1 MINFKIFTIFPE
13 LFPQILAN
21 SITGEALNKNLWKLE
36 IINIRD
42 YGLDARK
49 TVDDAP
55 VGGGAGMVFRP
66 DVLYNALSNNID
78 KNSLSN
84 SQNLKKP
91 KIIYPSPRGKVFNQK
106 MAQELSQE
114 SEINIICGRYEGID
128 QRIIDIFEIE
138 EISIGDYVISG
149 GEIASYVMVDA
160 ILRNVKG
167 VLGKERSLEQESFGN
182 IENNDYE
189 FLLEYPHYTRPAN
202 FLDKEVPEVLLSGH
216 HANIE
221 KWRKE
226 KAEEITQKN
235 RPDLFQK
242 YLLSKNK
249 KF

>member
-13 LFPQILAN
+13 LFPQILAK
-21 SITGEALNKNLWKLE
+21 SITGEALNKNLWKLD

-42 YGLDARK
+42 YGFDARK

-55 VGGGAGMVFRP
+55 FGGGAGMVFRP
-66 DVLYNALSNNID
+66 DVLHNALEKNILQ
-78 KNSLSN
+78 NPE
-84 SQNLKKP
+84 NLKKP
-91 KIIYPSPRGKVFNQK
+91 KIIYLSPRGKVFNQK

-128 QRIIDIFEIE
+128 QRIIDIYDVE
-138 EISIGDYVISG
+138 EISIGDYVLSG
-149 GEIASYVMVDA
+149 GEIASYVVIDA

-167 VLGKERSLEQESFGN
+167 VLGAEQSLEQESFGN
-182 IENNDYE
+182 IENTDYE
-189 FLLEYPHYTRPAN
+189 YLLEYPHYTRPAN
-202 FLDKEVPEVLLSGH
+202 FLEKEVPAVLLSGH

-235 RPDLFQK
+235 RPDLFEK
-242 YLLSKNK
+242 YLKRKNK
-249 KF
+249 KS

>member
-55 VGGGAGMVFRP
+55 FGGGAGMVFRP

-106 MAQELSQE
+106 MAQELAQE
-114 SEINIICGRYEGID
+114 SEINIVCGRYEGID
-128 QRIIDIFEIE
+128 QRIIDMFEIE

-149 GEIASYVMVDA
+149 GEIASYVLIDA

-167 VLGKERSLEQESFGN
+167 VLGKEQSLEQ
-182 IENNDYE
+182 
-189 FLLEYPHYTRPAN
+189 
-202 FLDKEVPEVLLSGH
+202 
-216 HANIE
+216 
-221 KWRKE
+221 
-226 KAEEITQKN
+226 
-235 RPDLFQK
+235 
-242 YLLSKNK
+242 
-249 KF
+249 

>member
-36 IINIRD
+36 VINIRD
-42 YGLDARK
+42 YGFDARK

-55 VGGGAGMVFRP
+55 FGGGAGMVFRP
-66 DVLYNALSNNID
+66 DVLHNALSKNII
-78 KNSLSN
+78 KNSEN
-84 SQNLKKP
+84 IQKP

-138 EISIGDYVISG
+138 EISIGDYVLSG
-149 GEIASYVMVDA
+149 GEIASYVLIDA

-167 VLGKERSLEQESFGN
+167 VLGKEQSLDQESFGN

-202 FLDKEVPEVLLSGH
+202 FLDKEVPVILLSGH

-235 RPDLFQK
+235 RPDLFEK

-249 KF
+249 KS

>member
-13 LFPQILAN
+13 LFPQILAK
-21 SITGEALNKNLWKLE
+21 SITGEALNKNLWKLD

-42 YGLDARK
+42 YGFDARK

-55 VGGGAGMVFRP
+55 FGGGAGMVFRP
-66 DVLYNALSNNID
+66 DVLYNALD
-78 KNSLSN
+78 KNISKN
-84 SQNLKKP
+84 VKKN

-106 MAQELSQE
+106 MAQELAQE
-114 SEINIICGRYEGID
+114 SEINIVCGRYEGID
-128 QRIIDIFEIE
+128 QRIIDMFEIE

-149 GEIASYVMVDA
+149 GEIASYVLIDA

-167 VLGKERSLEQESFGN
+167 VLGKEQSLEQESFGN

-189 FLLEYPHYTRPAN
+189 FLLEYPHYTRPAS
-202 FLDKEVPEVLLSGH
+202 FLGQEVPEVLLSGH

-221 KWRKE
+221 KWRLQ

-235 RPDLFQK
+235 RSDLFQK
-242 YLLSKNK
+242 YILSKNLK
-249 KF
+249 T

>member
-1 MINFKIFTIFPE
+1 MINFKVFTIFPE

-55 VGGGAGMVFRP
+55 FGGGAGMVFRP

-106 MAQELSQE
+106 MAQKLSQE

-149 GEIASYVMVDA
+149 GEIASYVMIDA

-182 IENNDYE
+182 VDNNDYE

-249 KF
+249 IF

>member
-13 LFPQILAN
+13 LFPQILAK
-21 SITGEALNKNLWKLE
+21 SITGEALYKNLWKLD

-42 YGLDARK
+42 YGFDARK

-55 VGGGAGMVFRP
+55 FGGGAGMVFRP
-66 DVLYNALSNNID
+66 DVLYNALD
-78 KNSLSN
+78 KNISKN
-84 SQNLKKP
+84 VKKS

-114 SEINIICGRYEGID
+114 SEINIVCGRYEGID

-138 EISIGDYVISG
+138 EISIGDYVVSG
-149 GEIASYVMVDA
+149 GEIASYVLIDA

-167 VLGKERSLEQESFGN
+167 VLGKEQSLEQESFGN

-189 FLLEYPHYTRPAN
+189 FLLEYPHYTRPAS
-202 FLDKEVPEVLLSGH
+202 FLGQEVPQVLLSGH

-221 KWRKE
+221 KWRLQ

-242 YLLSKNK
+242 YILSKNLK
-249 KF
+249 A

>member
-1 MINFKIFTIFPE
+1 MINFKVFTIFPE

-42 YGLDARK
+42 YGLDTRK

-55 VGGGAGMVFRP
+55 FGGGAGMVFRP
-66 DVLYNALSNNID
+66 DVLHNALSENID
-78 KNSLSN
+78 KNIIQN
-84 SQNLKKP
+84 SQNILKP

-106 MAQELSQE
+106 MAQKLSQE

-128 QRIIDIFEIE
+128 QRIIDIFDIE
-138 EISIGDYVISG
+138 EISIGDYVLSG
-149 GEIASYVMVDA
+149 GEIASYVLIDA

-167 VLGKERSLEQESFGN
+167 VLGKEQSLEQESFGN

-202 FLDKEVPEVLLSGH
+202 FLDKEVPTVLLSGH

-235 RPDLFQK
+235 RPDLFEK
-242 YLLSKNK
+242 YLKLKNK
-249 KF
+249 KS

>member
-13 LFPQILAN
+13 LFPQILAK
-21 SITGEALNKNLWKLE
+21 SITGEALNKNLWKLD

-42 YGLDARK
+42 YGFDARK

-55 VGGGAGMVFRP
+55 FGGGAGMVFRP
-66 DVLYNALSNNID
+66 DVLYNALD
-78 KNSLSN
+78 KNISKN
-84 SQNLKKP
+84 VKKN

-114 SEINIICGRYEGID
+114 SEINIVCGRYEGID

-138 EISIGDYVISG
+138 EISIGDYVVSG
-149 GEIASYVMVDA
+149 GEIASYVLIDA

-167 VLGKERSLEQESFGN
+167 VLGKEQSLEQESFGN
-182 IENNDYE
+182 IKNNDYE
-189 FLLEYPHYTRPAN
+189 FLLEYPHYTRPAS
-202 FLDKEVPEVLLSGH
+202 FLGQEVPEILLSGH

-221 KWRKE
+221 KWRLQ

-242 YLLSKNK
+242 YILSKNLK
-249 KF
+249 A

>member
-13 LFPQILAN
+13 LFPQILAK
-21 SITGEALNKNLWKLE
+21 SITGEALNKNLWKLD

-42 YGLDARK
+42 YGFDARK

-55 VGGGAGMVFRP
+55 FGGGAGMVFRP
-66 DVLYNALSNNID
+66 DVLYNALD
-78 KNSLSN
+78 KNISKN
-84 SQNLKKP
+84 VKKN
-91 KIIYPSPRGKVFNQK
+91 KIIYPSPRGKIFNQK

-114 SEINIICGRYEGID
+114 SEINIVCGRYEGID

-149 GEIASYVMVDA
+149 GEIASYVMIDA

-167 VLGKERSLEQESFGN
+167 VLGKEQSLEQESFGN

-189 FLLEYPHYTRPAN
+189 FLLEYPHYTRPAS
-202 FLDKEVPEVLLSGH
+202 FLGQEVPEILLSGH

-221 KWRKE
+221 KWRLQ

-242 YLLSKNK
+242 YVSSKNLK
-249 KF
+249 T

>member
-1 MINFKIFTIFPE
+1 MINFKVFTIFPE
-13 LFPQILAN
+13 LFPQILAK
-21 SITGEALNKNLWKLE
+21 SITGEALNKNLWKLD

-42 YGLDARK
+42 YGFDARK

-55 VGGGAGMVFRP
+55 FGGGAGMVFRP
-66 DVLYNALSNNID
+66 DVLYNALD
-78 KNSLSN
+78 KNISKN
-84 SQNLKKP
+84 VKKN

-106 MAQELSQE
+106 MAQELAQE
-114 SEINIICGRYEGID
+114 SEINIVCGRYEGID
-128 QRIIDIFEIE
+128 QRIIDMFEIE

-149 GEIASYVMVDA
+149 GEIASYVLIDA

-167 VLGKERSLEQESFGN
+167 VLGKEQSLEQESFGN

-189 FLLEYPHYTRPAN
+189 FLLEYPHYTRPAS
-202 FLDKEVPEVLLSGH
+202 FLGQEVPEVLLSGH

-221 KWRKE
+221 KWRLQ

-242 YLLSKNK
+242 YILSKNLK
-249 KF
+249 T

>member
-13 LFPQILAN
+13 LFPQILAK
-21 SITGEALNKNLWKLE
+21 SITGEALNKNLWKLD

-42 YGLDARK
+42 YGFDTRK

-55 VGGGAGMVFRP
+55 FGGGAGMVFRP
-66 DVLYNALSNNID
+66 DVLYNALD
-78 KNSLSN
+78 KNISKN
-84 SQNLKKP
+84 VKKN

-114 SEINIICGRYEGID
+114 SEINIVCGRYEGID

-138 EISIGDYVISG
+138 EISIGDYVVSG
-149 GEIASYVMVDA
+149 GEIASYVLIDA

-167 VLGKERSLEQESFGN
+167 VLGKEQSLEQESFGN

-189 FLLEYPHYTRPAN
+189 FLLEYPHYTRPAS
-202 FLDKEVPEVLLSGH
+202 FLGQEVPEILLSGH

-221 KWRKE
+221 KWRLQ

-242 YLLSKNK
+242 YILSKNLK
-249 KF
+249 T

>member
-36 IINIRD
+36 VINIRD
-42 YGLDARK
+42 YGFDARK

-55 VGGGAGMVFRP
+55 FGGGAGMVFRP
-66 DVLYNALSNNID
+66 DVLYNALSKNID
-78 KNSLSN
+78 KNILQN
-84 SQNLKKP
+84 SQNLKKS
-91 KIIYPSPRGKVFNQK
+91 KMIYPSPRGKVFNQK

-128 QRIIDIFEIE
+128 QRIIDIFDIE
-138 EISIGDYVISG
+138 EISIGDYVLSG
-149 GEIASYVMVDA
+149 GEIASYVLIDA

-167 VLGKERSLEQESFGN
+167 VLGKEQSLEQESFGN

-202 FLDKEVPEVLLSGH
+202 FLDKEVPSILLSGH

-235 RPDLFQK
+235 RPDLFEK

-249 KF
+249 KS

>member
-13 LFPQILAN
+13 LFPQILAK
-21 SITGEALNKNLWKLE
+21 SITGEALNKNLWKLD

-42 YGLDARK
+42 YGFDARK

-55 VGGGAGMVFRP
+55 FGGGAGMVFRP
-66 DVLYNALSNNID
+66 DVLYNALD
-78 KNSLSN
+78 KNISKN
-84 SQNLKKP
+84 VKKS

-106 MAQELSQE
+106 MAQELSRE
-114 SEINIICGRYEGID
+114 SEINIVCGRYEGID
-128 QRIIDIFEIE
+128 QRIIDIFKIE
-138 EISIGDYVISG
+138 EISIGDYVVSG
-149 GEIASYVMVDA
+149 GEIASYVLIDA

-167 VLGKERSLEQESFGN
+167 VLGKEQSLDQESFGN

-202 FLDKEVPEVLLSGH
+202 FLGPEVPEVLLSGH

-221 KWRKE
+221 KWRLQ

-235 RPDLFQK
+235 RPDLFEK
-242 YLLSKNK
+242 YLLSKDK
-249 KF
+249 KS

>member
-13 LFPQILAN
+13 LFPQILAK
-21 SITGEALNKNLWKLE
+21 SITGEALNKNLWKLD

-42 YGLDARK
+42 YGFDARK

-55 VGGGAGMVFRP
+55 FGGGAGMVFRP
-66 DVLYNALSNNID
+66 DVLHNALEKNILQ
-78 KNSLSN
+78 NP
-84 SQNLKKP
+84 QNLKKP
-91 KIIYPSPRGKVFNQK
+91 KIIYLSPRGKVFNQK

-128 QRIIDIFEIE
+128 QRIIDIFDVE
-138 EISIGDYVISG
+138 EISIGDYVLSG
-149 GEIASYVMVDA
+149 GEIASYVVIDA

-167 VLGKERSLEQESFGN
+167 VLGAEQSLEQESFGN
-182 IENNDYE
+182 IENTDYE
-189 FLLEYPHYTRPAN
+189 YLLEYPHYTRPAN
-202 FLDKEVPEVLLSGH
+202 FLEKEVPAVLLSGH

-235 RPDLFQK
+235 RPDLFEK
-242 YLLSKNK
+242 YLKRKNQK
-249 KF
+249 S

>member
-13 LFPQILAN
+13 LFPQILAK
-21 SITGEALNKNLWKLE
+21 SITGEALNKNLWNLD

-42 YGLDARK
+42 YGLDSRK

-55 VGGGAGMVFRP
+55 FGGGAGMVFRP
-66 DVLYNALSNNID
+66 DVLHNALEKNIS
-78 KNSLSN
+78 KN

-91 KIIYPSPRGKVFNQK
+91 KIIYLSPRGKVFNQK

-128 QRIIDIFEIE
+128 QRIIDIFDVE
-138 EISIGDYVISG
+138 EISIGDYVLSG
-149 GEIASYVMVDA
+149 GEIASYVLIDA

-167 VLGKERSLEQESFGN
+167 VLGAEQSLEQESFGN

-202 FLDKEVPEVLLSGH
+202 FLNKEVPAVLLSGH

-235 RPDLFQK
+235 RPDLFEK
-242 YLLSKNK
+242 YLISKNK
-249 KF
+249 KS

>member
-1 MINFKIFTIFPE
+1 MINFKVFTIFPE
-13 LFPQILAN
+13 LFPQILAK
-21 SITGEALNKNLWKLE
+21 SITGEALNKNLWKLD

-42 YGLDARK
+42 YGFDARK

-55 VGGGAGMVFRP
+55 FGGGAGMVFRP
-66 DVLYNALSNNID
+66 DVLYNALD
-78 KNSLSN
+78 KNISKN
-84 SQNLKKP
+84 VKKN

-106 MAQELSQE
+106 MAQELAQE
-114 SEINIICGRYEGID
+114 SEINIVCGRYEGID
-128 QRIIDIFEIE
+128 QRIIDMFEIE

-149 GEIASYVMVDA
+149 GEIASYVLIDA

-167 VLGKERSLEQESFGN
+167 VLGKEQSLEQESFGN

-189 FLLEYPHYTRPAN
+189 FLLEYPHYTRPAS
-202 FLDKEVPEVLLSGH
+202 FLGQEVPEVLLSGH

-221 KWRKE
+221 KWRLQ

-242 YLLSKNK
+242 YILNKNLK
-249 KF
+249 T

>member
-13 LFPQILAN
+13 LFPQILAK

-36 IINIRD
+36 VINIRD
-42 YGLDARK
+42 YGFDVRK

-55 VGGGAGMVFRP
+55 FGGGAGMVFRP
-66 DVLYNALSNNID
+66 DVLHNALSKNID
-78 KNSLSN
+78 KNILQN
-84 SQNLKKP
+84 SKNLKKP
-91 KIIYPSPRGKVFNQK
+91 KMIYPSPRGKVFNQK

-138 EISIGDYVISG
+138 EVSIGDYVLSG
-149 GEIASYVMVDA
+149 GEIASYVLIDA

-167 VLGKERSLEQESFGN
+167 VLGKEQSLEQESFGN

-189 FLLEYPHYTRPAN
+189 FLLEYPHYTRPAS
-202 FLDKEVPEVLLSGH
+202 FLDKEVPAILLSGH

-235 RPDLFQK
+235 RPDLFEK

-249 KF
+249 KS

>member
-1 MINFKIFTIFPE
+1 
-13 LFPQILAN
+13 
-21 SITGEALNKNLWKLE
+21 
-36 IINIRD
+36 
-42 YGLDARK
+42 
-49 TVDDAP
+49 
-55 VGGGAGMVFRP
+55 MVFRP
-66 DVLYNALSNNID
+66 DVLHNALSKNII
-78 KNSLSN
+78 KNSEN
-84 SQNLKKP
+84 IQKP

-138 EISIGDYVISG
+138 EISIGDYVLSG
-149 GEIASYVMVDA
+149 GEIASYVLIDA

-167 VLGKERSLEQESFGN
+167 VLGKEQSLDQESFGN

-202 FLDKEVPEVLLSGH
+202 FLDKEVPVILLSGH

-235 RPDLFQK
+235 RPDLFEK

-249 KF
+249 KS

>member
-36 IINIRD
+36 VINIRD
-42 YGLDARK
+42 YGFDARK

-55 VGGGAGMVFRP
+55 FGGGAGMVFRP
-66 DVLYNALSNNID
+66 DVLHNALTKNII
-78 KNSLSN
+78 KNSEN
-84 SQNLKKP
+84 IQKP

-128 QRIIDIFEIE
+128 HRIIDIFEIE
-138 EISIGDYVISG
+138 EISIGDYVLSG
-149 GEIASYVMVDA
+149 GEIASYVLIDA

-167 VLGKERSLEQESFGN
+167 VLGKEQSLDQESFGN

-202 FLDKEVPEVLLSGH
+202 FLDKEVPAILLSGH

-235 RPDLFQK
+235 RPDLFEK

-249 KF
+249 KS

>member
-36 IINIRD
+36 VINIRD
-42 YGLDARK
+42 YGFDARK

-55 VGGGAGMVFRP
+55 FGGGAGMVFRP
-66 DVLYNALSNNID
+66 DVLHNALEKNI
-78 KNSLSN
+78 LQN
-84 SQNLKKP
+84 SQNLKKT

-128 QRIIDIFEIE
+128 QRIIDIFDVE
-138 EISIGDYVISG
+138 EISIGDYVLSG
-149 GEIASYVMVDA
+149 GEIASYVLIDA

-167 VLGKERSLEQESFGN
+167 VLGKEQSLEQESFGN
-182 IENNDYE
+182 IDNTDYE
-189 FLLEYPHYTRPAN
+189 YLLEYPHYTRPAN
-202 FLDKEVPEVLLSGH
+202 FLDKEVPAVLLSGH

-242 YLLSKNK
+242 YLLNKNK
-249 KF
+249 KS

>member
-36 IINIRD
+36 VINIRD
-42 YGLDARK
+42 YGFDARK

-55 VGGGAGMVFRP
+55 FGGGAGMVFRP
-66 DVLYNALSNNID
+66 DVLHNALSKNII
-78 KNSLSN
+78 KNSEN
-84 SQNLKKP
+84 IQKP

-138 EISIGDYVISG
+138 EISIGDYVLSG
-149 GEIASYVMVDA
+149 GEIASYVLIDA

-167 VLGKERSLEQESFGN
+167 VLGKEQSLDQESFGN

-202 FLDKEVPEVLLSGH
+202 FLDKEVPAILLSGH

-235 RPDLFQK
+235 RPDLFEK

-249 KF
+249 KS

>member
-36 IINIRD
+36 VINIRD
-42 YGLDARK
+42 YGFDARK

-55 VGGGAGMVFRP
+55 FGGGAGMVFRP
-66 DVLYNALSNNID
+66 DVLHSALSKNII
-78 KNSLSN
+78 KNSEN
-84 SQNLKKP
+84 IQKP

-138 EISIGDYVISG
+138 EISIGDYVLSG
-149 GEIASYVMVDA
+149 GEIASYVLIDA

-167 VLGKERSLEQESFGN
+167 VLGKEQSLDQESFGN

-202 FLDKEVPEVLLSGH
+202 FLDKEVPAILLSGH

-235 RPDLFQK
+235 RPDLFEK

-249 KF
+249 KS

>member
-13 LFPQILAN
+13 LFPQILAK

-36 IINIRD
+36 VINIRD
-42 YGLDARK
+42 YGFDARK

-55 VGGGAGMVFRP
+55 FGGGAGMVFRP
-66 DVLYNALSNNID
+66 DVLYSALD
-78 KNSLSN
+78 KNIIKN
-84 SQNLKKP
+84 SENIKKP

-114 SEINIICGRYEGID
+114 GEINIICGRYEGID
-128 QRIIDIFEIE
+128 QRIIDIFDIE
-138 EISIGDYVISG
+138 EISIGDYVLSG
-149 GEIASYVMVDA
+149 GEIASYVLIDA

-167 VLGKERSLEQESFGN
+167 VLGKEQSLEQESFGN

-202 FLDKEVPEVLLSGH
+202 FLDKEVPSILLSGH

-235 RPDLFQK
+235 RPDLFKK

-249 KF
+249 ES

>member
-36 IINIRD
+36 VINIRD
-42 YGLDARK
+42 YGFDARK

-55 VGGGAGMVFRP
+55 FGGGAGMVFRP
-66 DVLYNALSNNID
+66 DVLHNALTKNII
-78 KNSLSN
+78 KNSEN
-84 SQNLKKP
+84 IQKP

-138 EISIGDYVISG
+138 EISIGDYVLSG
-149 GEIASYVMVDA
+149 GEIASYVLIDA

-167 VLGKERSLEQESFGN
+167 VLGKEQSLDQESFGN

-202 FLDKEVPEVLLSGH
+202 FLDKEVPAILLSGH

-235 RPDLFQK
+235 RPDLFEK

-249 KF
+249 KS